1 MNCSGVIAI
10 AVLGLLL
17 SNYKTAISSEATIFM
32 EKYNIGQFISSSSC
46 SFSNHRLWD
55 MLTLIANTVIY
66 LLTALV

>member
-1 MNCSGVIAI
+1 MNCSGVVAI

-32 EKYNIGQFISSSSC
+32 EKYNIGQFISPSLC
-46 SFSNHRLWD
+46 SFSNYRLWD